1 MKYLFVIL
9 LLITTLTLVL
19 DEKIPLMNN
28 YIYSCS
34 NFIRQPICPAENNQD
49 VVIKCISIDIES
61 K

>member
-34 NFIRQPICPAENNQD
+34 NFIRQPVCPVENNQA
-49 VVIKCISIDIES
+49 VVKKFISKDIES